1 MITLNRLQSTAANI
15 RHWRRGVGTLPVAI
29 ALFGLAPAAEARVST
44 ITITSTVPAY
54 GGASFGTVGKYQ
66 LVTGIAQGEVD
77 PKDPRNAIIQDIA
90 LAPRNAKGMVEYAT
104 NFQILM
110 PADKSKSNQTMWFD
124 IANRGNVGINRYN
137 IGVTEAKPEGDGFL
151 EKQGLIMAW
160 AGWQA
165 DLVPAP
171 APARNDL
178 PTPRLTMISVPVAA
192 ENGKPI
198 TGVVRSEWTFRDQPS
213 STQEIGASSPNSN
226 TVGYPTVTLDNKGL
240 TLTARVH
247 QYDARTPIPNT
258 EWAFA
263 DCSKVAFPGT
273 PDAMK
278 VCLKNGF
285 DTNHIY
291 ELVYTAK
298 DPRVMGLGLA
308 AIRDVGS
315 FLRYAARDD
324 KGTANPLAGQI
335 KHTHFTG
342 ASQTGRLLRTYLHLG
357 FNEDEQGRKVYDG
370 ALPLIAGVG
379 NFINIRFSQPGRTS
393 PDSWA
398 EKHFPAQDMPTTYGA
413 LDDSLSGTKTGVLS
427 RCQKTNTC
435 PKVFHAVTDT
445 EYWQF
450 TARSDTTDALGKR
463 DVEIPDNVR
472 IYHMAGNQHGS
483 HLPSNPLP
491 TDAGICEE
499 LPNANTYTYTIRA
512 LMVHLQQWVATG
524 AAPPPSGYP
533 LLAAGTLVP
542 YEKFVFPKIPGVIG
556 PEGTASAGSETGVYN
571 TRIVFDR
578 GPRFIAQDLSGIID
592 KEPPGVLAIYPPFV
606 PQIDADGNAVG
617 GVRSPVLQAPLGT
630 YTGWNVRRAGHGE
643 GDACS
648 TSGSF
653 IPFAVLASDR
663 VASGDPRPSLEER
676 YTNKAG
682 YVKAVT
688 AGVNALVKDK
698 AILATDA
705 PGAIDVATGW
715 FTEAAK
721 GKLP

>member
-1 MITLNRLQSTAANI
+1 MSRNYLSYSVAALALMG
-15 RHWRRGVGTLPVAI
+15 HLP
-29 ALFGLAPAAEARVST
+29 PAEARVST

-54 GGASFGTVGKYQ
+54 GGASFGTVGQYE
-66 LVTGIAQGEVD
+66 LVTGIAYGEVD
-77 PKDPRNAIIQDIA
+77 PREPRNAIIQDIA

-110 PADKSKSNQTMWFD
+110 PRDKSKSNQTLWFD
-124 IANRGNVGINRYN
+124 IANRGNVGINRFN
-137 IGVTEAKPEGDGFL
+137 IGGSEARPEGDGFL

-171 APARNDL
+171 TPARKDV
-178 PTPRLTMISVPVAA
+178 PSPRITMVSVPIATD
-192 ENGKPI
+192 NGKPV
-198 TGVVRSEWTFRDQPS
+198 TGVVRSEWTFRDPPNA
-213 STQEIGASSPNSN
+213 TQDIGASSYNSN
-226 TVGYPTVTLDNKGL
+226 TIGYPSVTVDNKGL
-240 TLTARVH
+240 TLTKRVN
-247 QYDARTPIPNT
+247 QYGPRTTVPNN

-263 DCSKVAFPGT
+263 DCTKAPFPGT
-273 PDAMK
+273 PDPMK

-285 DTNHIY
+285 DTNHIF

-315 FLRYAARDD
+315 FLRYAVRDD

-357 FNEDEQGRKVYDG
+357 FNEDEQGRRVYDG

-379 NFINIRFSQPGRTS
+379 DFINIRFSQPGRTS

-398 EKHFPAQDMPTTYGA
+398 EKHFPAQDMPTTYGE
-413 LDDSLSGTKTGVLS
+413 LDDSLSGTKTGILT

-435 PKVFHAVTDT
+435 PKLFHAVTDT

-450 TARSDTTDALGKR
+450 TARSNTTDALGKR
-463 DVEIPDNVR
+463 DVEIPDSVR
-472 IYHMAGNQHGS
+472 IYHMAGNQHGTHS
-483 HLPSNPLP
+483 PSSPLP
-491 TDAGICEE
+491 TEVGICEE

-533 LLAAGTLVP
+533 RVADATLVP
-542 YEKFVFPKIPGVIG
+542 YEKFVFPKIPGVVG
-556 PEGTASAGSETGVYN
+556 TEGKPIAGSETGVYN

-578 GPRFIAQDLSGIID
+578 GPRFNAQDLSGIID
-592 KEPPGVLAIYPPFV
+592 TEPPRVVAIYPPLV

-630 YTGWNVRRAGHGE
+630 YTGWNVRRAGFGE

-648 TSGSF
+648 TSGSY
-653 IPFAVLASDR
+653 IPFPVTAADR
-663 VASGDPRPSLEER
+663 VAAGDPRPSLEER
-676 YTNKAG
+676 YTNRAG
-682 YVKAVT
+682 YVKTVT
-688 AGVNALVKDK
+688 AGVSALVRNRWLLASDADH
-698 AILATDA
+698 AIST
-705 PGAIDVATGW
+705 ATGW
-715 FTEAAK
+715 FTEASH